1 MMTPRPYRILL
12 IQLLIALLLSFS
24 FTMTSYALSS
34 QEQDLM
40 HDAKAKGL
48 IGEQLNGYLGIV
60 TTSPSKE
67 VSALVTKTN
76 TERKDLY
83 NKVATRNKLKLP
95 DVEKLAGKK
104 AINKTKAGQ
113 YIQLS
118 NGKWGKK

>member
-1 MMTPRPYRILL
+1 MTTRTFSHTIILQCLLTML
-12 IQLLIALLLSFS
+12 ITLSL
-24 FTMTSYALSS
+24 TVTAHALSP

-60 TTSPSKE
+60 TSSPSGS

-76 TERKDLY
+76 AERKDLY
-83 NKVATRNKLKLP
+83 KSIASRNKLKLP
-95 DVEKLAGKK
+95 DVENLAGKK
-104 AINKTKAGQ
+104 AIKKTKAGQ

-118 NGKWGKK
+118 NGKWAKK

>member
-1 MMTPRPYRILL
+1 MTTRPLYRMIFLQVFFAIL
-12 IQLLIALLLSFS
+12 FS
-24 FTMTSYALSS
+24 MGWTMSAMALSS

-60 TTSPSKE
+60 AASPSKE
-67 VSALVTKTN
+67 ISALVSKTN
-76 TERKDLY
+76 AERKDLY
-83 NKVATRNKLKLP
+83 KSIASRNKLKLS
-95 DVEKLAGKK
+95 DVESLAGKK
-104 AINKTKAGQ
+104 AITKTKNGQ

>member
-1 MMTPRPYRILL
+1 MMTPRTYRKLV
-12 IQLLIALLLSFS
+12 IQLLIMMLLSIGV
-24 FTMTSYALSS
+24 TMTTHALSP
-34 QEQDLM
+34 QEQNIM
-40 HDAKAKGL
+40 HNAKAKGL

-67 VSALVTKTN
+67 VSALVSKTN
-76 TERKDLY
+76 AERKKLY

-95 DVEKLAGKK
+95 DVEGLAGKK